1 MAFPEGTD
9 NPILQKRILR
19 ASSFLESVDPDT
31 PLELQVK
38 NFTKQHP
45 EMGSKDRKVFQDL
58 VYGTLRLRHA
68 LADLSWQEACTVAFS
83 IWNSEDP
90 QKSWESSV
98 WASNPLFPHSLSPEL
113 DGLDWKAGFFA
124 PRKVFVR
131 QMQPGKFGFAAWLE
145 KEGVLENVEGKTLTL
160 KKSKAMENAPG
171 WAPGRFEVMDLA
183 VQSWAEELPKL
194 ENGQTV
200 LDACCA
206 SGGKSLLLLEA
217 NPNIDLTA
225 TDVRENILR
234 SYRGR
239 LGNHSKNIE
248 ILTKNWEEENPLP
261 SKFDFILADVPCSG
275 SGTWLRSPQHLSNFT
290 VEKLNEHAERQKR
303 IVTNLSKHLE
313 KNGKLMYV
321 TCSIF
326 EEENEKIVE
335 FMQNSLGLSLIFQNY
350 SWKWKE
356 GGDSIFF
363 ALME

>member
-1 MAFPEGTD
+1 MAYPEGTD

-19 ASSFLESVDPDT
+19 ASSFLESLDSTT

-38 NFTKQHP
+38 QFTKQHP

-58 VYGTLRLRHA
+58 VYGTLRLRYAFQH
-68 LADLSWQEACTVAFS
+68 LSWIEACTHAHS
-83 IWNSEDP
+83 IWNSENP
-90 QKSWESSV
+90 QEAWKNSPWSERPLLPMDVSTSIPES
-98 WASNPLFPHSLSPEL
+98 E
-113 DGLDWKAGFFA
+113 WKAGFFS

-131 QMQPGKFGFAAWLE
+131 QMQAGKFGFAAWLE
-145 KEGVLENVEGKTLTL
+145 KEGVLEKAEGKTLTL
-160 KKSKAMENAPG
+160 KKPKAMENAPG

-183 VQSWAEELPKL
+183 VQTWSEDLPKL
-194 ENGQTV
+194 ENGQKV

-217 NPNIDLTA
+217 NPNIELTA

-239 LGNHSKNIE
+239 LGNHTRNIE
-248 ILTKNWEEENPLP
+248 IFAKNWEEGSPLP
-261 SKFDFILADVPCSG
+261 TKFDFILADVPCSG
-275 SGTWLRSPQHLSNFT
+275 SGTWLRSPHHLSDFT
-290 VEKLNEHAERQKR
+290 SEQLQEHAERQKR
-303 IVTNLSKHLE
+303 IVTNLSKQLE

-326 EEENEKIVE
+326 KEENEKIVD
-335 FMQNSLGLSLIFQNY
+335 FMEKSLGLSPIWQNY
-350 SWKWKE
+350 YWKWNE
-356 GGDSIFF
+356 GGDSIFC